1 MSANAD
7 VLRSDDFI
15 GSAVQESALRQVEV
29 FREPEVWNPE
39 DFAREQIRGLVQRVF
54 FASGGRPVTQVV
66 FSGAEPHTDVAG
78 LCEQVGQ
85 ALALETSAHIAVV
98 GREMPAELASW
109 CRGGAAI
116 KSWSRQTAVNL
127 WQVPGFGLRECSE
140 ESGTGRFWIS
150 RLAELRKE
158 FEYAVI
164 EGPAA
169 GISSEAALLGQLT
182 DGIILVLGAHN
193 TRRATARKIKET
205 LEAAQSRILG
215 TVLRERRFPV
225 PERIYRRL

>member
-7 VLRSDDFI
+7 VWQSDDFI

-78 LCEQVGQ
+78 LCDQVGQ

-98 GREMPAELASW
+98 GPGDDGGVGVLERGWGCNQVVVQADGGELVASAGVW
-109 CRGGAAI
+109 AA
-116 KSWSRQTAVNL
+116 RM
-127 WQVPGFGLRECSE
+127 G
-140 ESGTGRFWIS
+140 
-150 RLAELRKE
+150 
-158 FEYAVI
+158 
-164 EGPAA
+164 
-169 GISSEAALLGQLT
+169 
-182 DGIILVLGAHN
+182 
-193 TRRATARKIKET
+193 
-205 LEAAQSRILG
+205 
-215 TVLRERRFPV
+215 
-225 PERIYRRL
+225 